1 VANMQRRKALAKK
14 AGPVKRVHVNQAII
28 RSNRKGGKND
38 PALTVQ
44 TSAGP
49 IRARSV
55 SFGAGARLVQRA
67 KPLPCGARV
76 FIETRG
82 ALELA

>member
-1 VANMQRRKALAKK
+1 MTKHTARTLATRY
-14 AGPVKRVHVNQAII
+14 GPIKRVHVDQAVI
-28 RSNRKGGKND
+28 RRNRKDGRNA

-49 IRARSV
+49 IKARSV
-55 SFGAGARLVQRA
+55 SFGHGAKLIQRR
-67 KPLPCGARV
+67 KPLKCGARV

-82 ALELA
+82 ALELR